1 MSVETFSVE
10 TFTPHS
16 QVISMTEPAQRYFSA
31 KLAEQPGKIIRFS
44 TKVSGCTGFAY
55 VLDYAQAPEDSDVL
69 VEINDSI
76 TLAVDK
82 AALSVLQHTEI
93 DYVKE
98 GINGIV
104 KFNNPNVAD
113 ECGCGESFSVKSVM

>member
-1 MSVETFSVE
+1 MSVETFKPQ
-10 TFTPHS
+10 T
-16 QVISMTEPAQRYFSA
+16 QVVSMTPAAQRYFTT

-55 VLDYAQAPEDSDVL
+55 VLDYAESAEEGDIL
-69 VEINDSI
+69 VAINDGI
-76 TLAVDK
+76 QLAVD
-82 AALSVLQHTEI
+82 ASSLDALRHTEI

-104 KFNNPNVAD
+104 KFNNPNVVD
-113 ECGCGESFSVKSVM
+113 ECGCGESFNISSAV

>member
-1 MSVETFSVE
+1 MSVE
-10 TFTPHS
+10 TFTPSS
-16 QVISMTEPAQRYFSA
+16 QVVSMTAPAQRYFAA
-31 KLAEQPGKIIRFS
+31 KLAEQPGRIIRFS

-55 VLDYAQAPEDSDVL
+55 VLDYAQGPEENDIL
-69 VEINDSI
+69 VQINDQI
-76 TLAVDK
+76 TLAVDQTSMD
-82 AALSVLQHTEI
+82 ALRHTEI

-113 ECGCGESFSVKSVM
+113 ECGCGESFSVKSTV